1 MYSKI
6 ASRNVKRSFKDYA
19 IYFLTLTFAVC
30 IFYTFNSIGAQ
41 QAMLKLN
48 KNQAQYVK
56 VMENAMGYISIFVS
70 VILGGLIIYA
80 NNFLV
85 KRRKKELGIYMVLG
99 MGKNK
104 ISKILFLETFLIGIV
119 SLIAGLVL
127 GITLSQGLSVFTAKL
142 FQVGMSE
149 YKFLVSP
156 LAIQKSILYFGI
168 IFLLVMIFNTVI
180 ISKYKLIDLLNAA
193 KKNEKFKVKN
203 PIFSVM
209 IFTFGIISLIVAY
222 YLINKSMLDPKDS
235 RTLISILLGCL
246 GTFFFFF
253 GFSEFIISMIQNS
266 KKLYFKNLNIFVTRQ
281 ISSKINTNFI
291 SMTVICL
298 MLFLTISILSTGIG
312 FKNALEQSL
321 KETTPFDAT
330 ITIHGVKTPK
340 SVLDKLDLKSTKDE
354 KYAYY
359 TQYMVDFDYKNTLY
373 EYTDSNVR
381 KQFNMLQFNKINA
394 IKISEYNKLR
404 ELNGQ
409 KPVELTKDEVLVT
422 SNFKSLIPAT
432 KKLLTS
438 KKTLRIDN
446 KIFNIKNKKLITN
459 STANRGI
466 ADNIFTIVVNDKFLE
481 GKEVFGSYININYIG
496 HNKEKS
502 EKKVA
507 KIFSN
512 FRKDKE
518 LKDISFD
525 TKKELYEE
533 NKGSTTLIIYIAIY
547 LGIIFLISSAAV
559 LALQQLSEASD
570 SIERYNILKKIG
582 TPKKMINKAI
592 LVQVF
597 IYFSIPLVLAVVHS
611 IVGMNVINNFLEM
624 YGTNIGT
631 GSLITLFILFVV
643 YGGYFCVTYT
653 GYKNI
658 VK

>member
-6 ASRNVKRSFKDYA
+6 ASRNVKRSFKDYT

-85 KRRKKELGIYMVLG
+85 KRRKKELGIYMILG

-104 ISKILFLETFLIGIV
+104 ISKILFLETFLIGIM
-119 SLIAGLVL
+119 SLIAGLLL

-168 IFLLVMIFNTVI
+168 IFLLVMVFNTVI
-180 ISKYKLIDLLNAA
+180 ISKYKLIDLLNAS

-209 IFTFGIISLIVAY
+209 IFILGIISLIVAY

-253 GFSEFIISMIQNS
+253 GFSGFIISMVQNS
-266 KKLYFKNLNIFVTRQ
+266 KNLYFKNLNIFVTRQ
-281 ISSKINTNFI
+281 ISSKINTNFM

-312 FKNALEQSL
+312 FKVALEKGF

-340 SVLDKLDLKSTKDE
+340 SVLDKIGLKNTENE

-373 EYTDSNVR
+373 KYTDSNVR
-381 KQFNMLQFNKINA
+381 KHFNTLECTKINA
-394 IKISEYNKLR
+394 LKISEYNKLR
-404 ELNGQ
+404 KLKGQ
-409 KPVELTKDEVLVT
+409 KPIELTKDEVLVT
-422 SNFKSLIPAT
+422 SNFKILIPAT
-432 KKLLTS
+432 EKLLKS
-438 KKTLRIDN
+438 ENTLNIDN
-446 KIFNIKNKKLITN
+446 KIFNIKNKKLITE

-466 ADNIFTIVVNDKFLE
+466 ADNLFTIVVNDKFLE
-481 GKEVFGSYININYIG
+481 GKEVFNSYININYIG
-496 HNKEKS
+496 HNKEES

-512 FRKDKE
+512 SKKNKE

-525 TKKELYEE
+525 TRKEAYEQT
-533 NKGSTTLIIYIAIY
+533 KGSTTLIIYITIY

-592 LVQVF
+592 FVQVF
-597 IYFSIPLVLAVVHS
+597 IYFFIPLVLAVVHS
-611 IVGMNVINNFLEM
+611 IVGIKVINKFLEM
-624 YGTNIGT
+624 YGTNIGS

>member
-481 GKEVFGSYININYIG
+481 GKEVFGAYININYIG